1 MLAIRLRRIGS
12 KKKPFYRVVVIDSA
26 SPRDGRFVEVL
37 GYYNP
42 RTDPETVEVDRER
55 LTHWL
60 GKGARPSDT
69 VRTLLRRQPTSET
82 APAGAGAGE
91 GAPAS

>member
-1 MLAIRLRRIGS
+1 MLAIRMRRMGS
-12 KKKPFYRVVVIDSA
+12 KKRPFYRVVVIDSA
-26 SPRDGRFVEVL
+26 VSRDGRFVEVL

-42 RTDPETVEVDRER
+42 RTDPETMKVNRER

-69 VRTLLRRQPTSET
+69 VRTLLRRHPASET
-82 APAGAGAGE
+82 APNGAGAGE